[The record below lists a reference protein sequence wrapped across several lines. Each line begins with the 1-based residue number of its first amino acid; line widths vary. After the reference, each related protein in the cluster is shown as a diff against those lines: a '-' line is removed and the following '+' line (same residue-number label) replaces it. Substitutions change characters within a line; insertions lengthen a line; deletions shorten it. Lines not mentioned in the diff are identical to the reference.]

1 MTKGQYMSAL
11 AGWLKRLPKED
22 FEKAMEYYEE
32 YFQEAGEENVEEA
45 IRNLGMP
52 KEAAEQIIQDLA
64 RQNAQKP
71 VKNIRQGMSK
81 VWVGIL
87 AVCAV
92 PIAVPVIVVI
102 LAVLAVVILGG
113 GGVLVSIVIVG
124 AAGLLGGAAVFAASV
139 ALLFVSVRDA
149 LVNLGAGLLCCGI
162 SLWIFWGGVKLCI
175 WFEQMIVKMLGRMVK
190 KGGHKCEK

>member
-22 FEKAMEYYEE
+22 FERAMEYYEE

-45 IRNLGMP
+45 IKNLGMP
-52 KEAAEQIIQDLA
+52 REAAEQIIQDLA
-64 RQNAQKP
+64 QKNAQKP
-71 VKNIRQGMSK
+71 VKNVRQGMSK

-92 PIAVPVIVVI
+92 PIAIPVIAVI
-102 LAVLAVVILGG
+102 LAALAVVILGG
-113 GGVLVSIVIVG
+113 GGILVSIVLMG
-124 AAGLLGGAAVFAASV
+124 ASGIICGAAVFAASV

-149 LVNLGAGLLCCGI
+149 VMNMGVSLLCCGV

-175 WFEQMIVKMLGRMVK
+175 WFEQAIVKMLGRMVK
-190 KGGHKCEK
+190 KGGRKIEK